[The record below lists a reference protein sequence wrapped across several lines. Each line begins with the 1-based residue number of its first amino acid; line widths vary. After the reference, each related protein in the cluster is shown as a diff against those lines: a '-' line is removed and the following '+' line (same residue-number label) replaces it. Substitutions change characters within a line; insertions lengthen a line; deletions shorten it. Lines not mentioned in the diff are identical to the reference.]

1 MNNNHSIKKTLFII
15 YLLIIFSMLIGNLF
29 PYISYERYNSVL
41 NDVSE
46 RVYDIKDLIE
56 TNAKIDVALSN
67 FVFSGDRI
75 YIDQIYNNYQDLGI
89 NTNEYKELVFD
100 EKSFLYLENVENI
113 LENQY
118 SEMLESTIWSVRG
131 VDEEAK
137 QVNYYKFKKINQ
149 YVNIYL
155 QMLFDRE
162 LENSRQIKN
171 QLKEISDQMTVRIAV
186 FMFSNLLFIL
196 FLGFSYGST
205 KMPFWPGN
213 P

>member
-1 MNNNHSIKKTLFII
+1 MNNKHSIKKTLFII

-75 YIDQIYNNYQDLGI
+75 YIDQIYNNYQDLII
-89 NTNEYKELVFD
+89 NSNKYKEIVFD
-100 EKSFLYLENVENI
+100 EKSYLYLENVENI
-113 LENQY
+113 LDNEY

-137 QVNYYKFKKINQ
+137 QVNYYQFKKINQ

-155 QMLFDRE
+155 QMLFPFE
-162 LENSRQIKN
+162 QKVYLKN
-171 QLKEISDQMTVRIAV
+171 PHEK
-186 FMFSNLLFIL
+186 
-196 FLGFSYGST
+196 
-205 KMPFWPGN
+205 
-213 P
+213 